1 VLGGIDPAAFEGRTV
16 VHFSSST
23 PEVARQTAAWAAGRG
38 LDYLS
43 GAILVPTPLVGDP
56 EALFLYAGDRAPFDR
71 HVDLLRV
78 LGGKADHLGADH
90 GLASL
95 HDVAM
100 LELFF
105 AGMTAFLHGAAMVTA
120 QGVDA
125 KAFLPYAQDVLGVL
139 GHSLAGLAADV
150 DAATYPGTEDNL
162 AMELTALGHIV
173 DTGAELGLDPR
184 LDERLRESDR
194 GRWQGRLLQEIQAEE
209 PEAWAAWMRGGADF
223 RFPDGESLGE
233 HLERTRAALDDVA
246 AGPLPALVVCHGG
259 TIRCALV
266 RRHPRGLDAF
276 QDITVP
282 NGAVFRVE
290 P

>member
-1 VLGGIDPAAFEGRTV
+1 VILLARHGETDDNAERRVQGSLDPGLNDRGREQARELARSVADEGIAALW
-16 VHFSSST
+16 SSDLRRAAET
-23 PEVARQTAAWAAGRG
+23 AEVA
-38 LDYLS
+38 
-43 GAILVPTPLVGDP
+43 
-56 EALFLYAGDRAPFDR
+56 
-71 HVDLLRV
+71 
-78 LGGKADHLGADH
+78 
-90 GLASL
+90 
-95 HDVAM
+95 
-100 LELFF
+100 
-105 AGMTAFLHGAAMVTA
+105 
-120 QGVDA
+120 
-125 KAFLPYAQDVLGVL
+125 
-139 GHSLAGLAADV
+139 
-150 DAATYPGTEDNL
+150 
-162 AMELTALGHIV
+162 
-173 DTGAELGLDPR
+173 GAELGLDPR